1 VRPAWAMT
9 RNTPP
14 VFVSFE
20 TLLGIYEI
28 KFPGRMTR
36 RSEAQAAESDR
47 LIQQVM
53 VGLLDPIFF

>member
-1 VRPAWAMT
+1 MT

-53 VGLLDPIFF
+53 VGLLDPIFL

>member
-1 VRPAWAMT
+1 
-9 RNTPP
+9 
-14 VFVSFE
+14 
-20 TLLGIYEI
+20 
-28 KFPGRMTR
+28 MTR